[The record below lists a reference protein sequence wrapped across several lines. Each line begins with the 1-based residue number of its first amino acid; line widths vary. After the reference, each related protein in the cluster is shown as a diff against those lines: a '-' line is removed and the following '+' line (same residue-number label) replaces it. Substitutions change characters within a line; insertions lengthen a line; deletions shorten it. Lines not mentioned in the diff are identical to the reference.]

1 MEVWETHKPY
11 LYRCVWFSLSWGTQR
26 GCLWASML
34 ISTVGQLQWISFAMS
49 PYVTPAWVL
58 VSVMNH
64 SKNIWMPDFMG
75 SMPVAEAA
83 VWISLWW
90 RNIWAKMRDD
100 AGFGETSTSNPA
112 FQVQV
117 HGFKQAQGESFHPSI
132 FAVVKKKQRSY
143 GTTVDGSEIRCSP
156 VEVGSL
162 STMICKVQKTSQLV
176 IARFLNHQTVWVL
189 KNQTILFQMNQHG
202 PYLAD
207 TSVTMLA
214 TATRQLGFHQTCM
227 GGDVN
232 PQWKV
237 KI

>member
-1 MEVWETHKPY
+1 MDFFCHSHMYT
-11 LYRCVWFSLSWGTQR
+11 
-26 GCLWASML
+26 
-34 ISTVGQLQWISFAMS
+34 
-49 PYVTPAWVL
+49 AWVL

-64 SKNIWMPDFMG
+64 SKNIWMPDFMVLCQWL
-75 SMPVAEAA
+75 MA

-100 AGFGETSTSNPA
+100 AGFGETSTSNPP

-132 FAVVKKKQRSY
+132 FLQKKKTSKDPM
-143 GTTVDGSEIRCSP
+143 G
-156 VEVGSL
+156 L
-162 STMICKVQKTSQLV
+162 LLMVQKSGVHQLRLVVYLPWFAKFYTSQLV

-189 KNQTILFQMNQHG
+189 KNQTILFQMNQNG

-214 TATRQLGFHQTCM
+214 TATRQLGAH
-227 GGDVN
+227 
-232 PQWKV
+232 
-237 KI
+237 